1 MVFFFQSYYEKILG
15 IVYDNYKTVSLQSIY
30 KKKKRVKKSTKT
42 LKISFYNF
50 KLFAYH
56 KVVQK
61 VMI

>member
-1 MVFFFQSYYEKILG
+1 MVFFFQSYYEKILC
-15 IVYDNYKTVSLQSIY
+15 IVYDNYKTVLLQSIY
-30 KKKKRVKKSTKT
+30 EKKERDKKSTKI

-56 KVVQK
+56 EVVQK